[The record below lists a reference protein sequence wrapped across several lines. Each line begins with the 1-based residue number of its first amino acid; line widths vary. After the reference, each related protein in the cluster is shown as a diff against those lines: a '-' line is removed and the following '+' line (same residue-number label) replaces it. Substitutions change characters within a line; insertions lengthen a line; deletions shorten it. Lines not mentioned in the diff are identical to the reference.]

1 MNYIYYDSILKIVSF
16 SYENLIPDSICKYVF
31 ISNNRI
37 KEFLDNINLTLFFKL
52 SVNLMRKTLV
62 IWTVKSHM
70 IFFLKIRPFDSTGL
84 QR

>member
-16 SYENLIPDSICKYVF
+16 SYENLIPDSICKYVS

-52 SVNLMRKTLV
+52 SVNLMRKTLA
-62 IWTVKSHM
+62 I
-70 IFFLKIRPFDSTGL
+70 
-84 QR
+84 